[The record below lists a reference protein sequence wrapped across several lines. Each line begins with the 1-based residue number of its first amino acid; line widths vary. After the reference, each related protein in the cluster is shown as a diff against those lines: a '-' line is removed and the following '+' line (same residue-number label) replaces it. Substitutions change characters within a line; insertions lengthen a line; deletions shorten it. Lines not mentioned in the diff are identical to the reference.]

1 MIGAMHDDAL
11 SEKSQDGR
19 QSAHEIADVLIAQIR
34 QGEFEVNDA
43 LPTERDLCSRFDA
56 SRPTVREALALVQ
69 HRGYLDAGGGRRPRA
84 RRPVLAEVLRN
95 AGGSIRDILGDV
107 ESNAHLEQMRSFIE
121 VGAVREAAIRA
132 GTVDIARI
140 RAALDNNRLA
150 IGTPAFAQTDI
161 MFHRAI
167 VAVAANPV
175 ILTLHDM
182 FVSEMLAV
190 RPAERDPAA
199 HDRIVYAEHRAIFDA
214 LIKGDVHASID
225 EMDRHLARS
234 FRDRLASAGAADAD
248 GITN

>member
-1 MIGAMHDDAL
+1 MANAATRDPELRLSAADIAEAL
-11 SEKSQDGR
+11 ILK
-19 QSAHEIADVLIAQIR
+19 IR
-34 QGEFEVNDA
+34 QGDIVEDDA
-43 LPTERDLCSRFDA
+43 LPTERDLCSQFDA

-84 RRPVLAEVLRN
+84 RRPVLAAVLRD
-95 AGGSIRDILGDV
+95 AGGTIRDILGDE

-132 GTVDIARI
+132 GTVEIARI
-140 RAALDNNRLA
+140 RAALERNRTA
-150 IGTPAFAQTDI
+150 VGTPAFAETDI

-167 VAVAANPV
+167 VAVAGNPV

-190 RPAERDPAA
+190 RPSERDPAA
-199 HDRIVYAEHRAIFDA
+199 HDRIVYDEHRAIFDA
-214 LIKGDVHASID
+214 LIKGEVHAAID

-234 FRDRLASAGAADAD
+234 FRDRLSRPGPA
-248 GITN
+248 